1 MFPPFPQESARHYCQ
16 KLISQIECG
25 EVVLKQVGRESL
37 ERKDQGVMIGSLVCW
52 DKKEKKRIILYAV
65 SGNNKQLIPVNTNSK
80 DILVP
85 SIVSSEQIDHALK
98 ENDKE
103 IHELTEQINELTL
116 INKASPERARLL
128 KKRTALTDSSLQKVF
143 HLYLFTKYDGRKIS
157 LNEIIKCHNNHL
169 PPTGTGDCCAPKLLS
184 YAFEKDYEI
193 ISMDEVYY
201 GRDTKNKK
209 NGTSYAPCDERCG
222 YILPSIMG
230 LEILY
235 RDKDIVVINK
245 PSGLLSVPGKGKDK
259 EDCAEAR
266 VRNLFPDAPKQC
278 AVHRLDMETSG
289 ILVLALNKE
298 AHRKLNE
305 QFAEGKVHKKYI
317 ALLDG
322 ILHGKPEGR
331 TELPF
336 RLDTENRPHQIYD
349 KENGKIGITEWKK
362 LGVEKGLT
370 RIEFSPLTGRT
381 HQLRLAASC
390 PVELGGLGIPI
401 AGDTLYGSGKTEA
414 FPRLML
420 HATEILF
427 IHPVNGR
434 HIHITCPPDFI

>member
-1 MFPPFPQESARHYCQ
+1 
-16 KLISQIECG
+16 
-25 EVVLKQVGRESL
+25 
-37 ERKDQGVMIGSLVCW
+37 MIGSLVCW

-65 SGNNKQLIPVNTNSK
+65 SGNNKQLIPLNTNSK
-80 DILVP
+80 DIFVP
-85 SIVSSEQIDHALK
+85 SIVSSEQIDQALK

-103 IHELTEQINELTL
+103 IHELTEQINELTF
-116 INKASPERARLL
+116 INKASPQRARLL

-143 HLYLFTKYDGRKIS
+143 HLYLFTKYDGRKLS
-157 LNEIIKCHNNHL
+157 LNGIIKSHNNHL

-201 GRDTKNKK
+201 GRDTKNIK
-209 NGTSYAPCDERCG
+209 NGISYAPCDERCG

-336 RLDTENRPHQIYD
+336 RLDIENRPHQIYD
-349 KENGKIGITEWKK
+349 PVNGKIGITEWKK

>member
-1 MFPPFPQESARHYCQ
+1 
-16 KLISQIECG
+16 
-25 EVVLKQVGRESL
+25 
-37 ERKDQGVMIGSLVCW
+37 MIGSLVCW

-65 SGNNKQLIPVNTNSK
+65 SGNNKQLIPLNTNSK
-80 DILVP
+80 DIFVP
-85 SIVSSEQIDHALK
+85 SIVSSEQIDQALK

-116 INKASPERARLL
+116 INKASPQRARLL
-128 KKRTALTDSSLQKVF
+128 KKRTDLTDSSLQKVF
-143 HLYLFTKYDGRKIS
+143 HLYLFTKYDGRKLS
-157 LNEIIKCHNNHL
+157 LNGIIKSHNNHL

-201 GRDTKNKK
+201 GRETKNKK
-209 NGTSYAPCDERCG
+209 NGISYAPCDERCG

-336 RLDTENRPHQIYD
+336 RLDIENRPHQIYD
-349 KENGKIGITEWKK
+349 PVNGKIGITEWKK

-401 AGDTLYGSGKTEA
+401 KGDSLYGSCKEGE
-414 FPRLML
+414 RLML
-420 HATEILF
+420 HAAEIEF
-427 IHPVNGR
+427 FHPVSGEK
-434 HIHITCPPDFI
+434 IHLICQPDF